1 MEGRVLA
8 EEGLAGCSGG
18 VEDDLGQ
25 DGVAVA
31 GDVLLEAGIS
41 TLEGGDDV
49 ALESIPL
56 PLAGH
61 KPEIVHRNYYTTEL
75 NTNHN
80 NPYTLT
86 PHQAKGI

>member
-1 MEGRVLA
+1 VEDGLLA
-8 EEGLAGCSGG
+8 EERLAGCGGG

-25 DGVAVA
+25 DGVAVT
-31 GDVLLEAGIS
+31 GDVLLETRVG

-49 ALESIPL
+49 TLERIPL

-75 NTNHN
+75 NTN
-80 NPYTLT
+80 
-86 PHQAKGI
+86 QQ